1 MGAKFKSNSTWNAVL
16 EKMKRSSAGGN
27 ACRTTLL
34 KSIISN
40 LPMYF
45 LSLFPIPEDA
55 ALHIKRLQC
64 DFLWRGLGE
73 ESKFHLVNWDSVC
86 HIRMVG
92 WLLGR
97 SDYSMKPY

>member
-1 MGAKFKSNSTWNAVL
+1 MYLSMGGK
-16 EKMKRSSAGGN
+16 
-27 ACRTTLL
+27 TTLL

-64 DFLWRGLGE
+64 GFLWRGLGE
-73 ESKFHLVNWDSVC
+73 ESNSIW
-86 HIRMVG
+86 
-92 WLLGR
+92 
-97 SDYSMKPY
+97 

>member
-1 MGAKFKSNSTWNAVL
+1 MYLSMGGK
-16 EKMKRSSAGGN
+16 
-27 ACRTTLL
+27 TTRL

-64 DFLWRGLGE
+64 GFLWRGLGE
-73 ESKFHLVNWDSVC
+73 ESNSIW
-86 HIRMVG
+86 
-92 WLLGR
+92 
-97 SDYSMKPY
+97 